1 MTTKSKSKK
10 QTSKRPTGQPGRP
23 VGRPPG
29 RHGQCGRQRAPPVP
43 NAIAWT
49 LNDYQSVGGAGKTSL
64 SDEDKK
70 RRERGEKPLL
80 FKDAFNRR
88 MVVGDV
94 GRELL
99 GITDEVS

>member
-1 MTTKSKSKK
+1 MTNTKTKSKKK
-10 QTSKRPTGQPGRP
+10 PT
-23 VGRPPG
+23 G
-29 RHGQCGRQRAPPVP
+29 RHGPCGRQRALPSP
-43 NAIAWT
+43 NAISFTIRDFQA
-49 LNDYQSVGGAGKTSL
+49 LGGPGKTSL
-64 SDEDKK
+64 YEENK
-70 RRERGEKPLL
+70 RRKEKGEKPLL